1 MSTPGE
7 QERVRRLLRD
17 LAHTDQ
23 VDPPAA
29 PPDVTARL
37 DAALAA
43 EAGSGS
49 GSAAP
54 ATPAAVVPLRRRV
67 APWLA
72 AAAAVVVVGGL
83 GTAALTSGDGDG
95 DSAAGGASSSAD
107 TSSAEG
113 STAQQQPSASPDET
127 SQDETREPA
136 ASADAGGSEES
147 GGPEESEG
155 SGSSGDTRVVE
166 MPALSAR
173 SLTTDTEQLLA
184 AGEIAGAGDAMVDAA
199 ERDRLQG
206 SGCVVPD
213 PARGDATFVAL
224 DGDPAVLLVG
234 PVEGG
239 ERAVEALACADG
251 STVARGQVPAD
262 AAGR

>member
-43 EAGSGS
+43 QVESQ
-49 GSAAP
+49 AAP
-54 ATPAAVVPLRRRV
+54 APVVPLRRRV

-95 DSAAGGASSSAD
+95 DGDSMAGGASSSAD
-107 TSSAEG
+107 ESSGGSTAESSREGSDAGG
-113 STAQQQPSASPDET
+113 STAQQEPSASPGDTAQEET
-127 SQDETREPA
+127 P
-136 ASADAGGSEES
+136 
-147 GGPEESEG
+147 

-173 SLTTDTEQLLA
+173 SLAADTERLLA
-184 AGEIAGAGDAMVDAA
+184 AGEIAGADDAMVDAA

-213 PARGDATFVAL
+213 PARGEATFVAL

-234 PVEGG
+234 PVDGG

-251 STVARGQVPAD
+251 STVARAQVPAD
-262 AAGR
+262 APGR